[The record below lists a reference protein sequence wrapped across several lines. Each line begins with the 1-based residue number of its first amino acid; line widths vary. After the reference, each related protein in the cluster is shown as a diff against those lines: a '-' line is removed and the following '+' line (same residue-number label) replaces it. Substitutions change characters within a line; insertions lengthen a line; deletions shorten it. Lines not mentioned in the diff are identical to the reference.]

1 MNENIRR
8 MIKSMNQWIPQMT
21 NLPSGQVDQDIVKV
35 TIAQTDD
42 VANHGHDGGG
52 AGVGLHHVPPLPGP
66 CAGTPQLSAQAPYNP
81 VSPKAPQTG
90 TIQPCQ
96 PQSST
101 NRHHTTLSA
110 PKLHKQA
117 PHNPVSP
124 TAPQTGTTQPCQPQ
138 SSTNRD
144 RRDCQRHRHTT
155 LQTASK
161 PTRIFS
167 GGTGARRGDYSM
179 GALLGG
185 GRWLRRDCLDG
196 ELFLNWRTAHL
207 CSTLLTETFGKHSK
221 EQVHKHHT
229 KMAKQK
235 HWRIMFTHDTASLH
249 SKKIASSITKLQNIR
264 FDGDWQNGDQ
274 QTAL

>member
-1 MNENIRR
+1 MISPFRKHKHIKKIYSFLNHHRSKNENIRR
-8 MIKSMNQWIPQMT
+8 MIKSVNQWIIQMT

-42 VANHGHDGGG
+42 VANHGHDSGG

-66 CAGTPQLSAQAPYNP
+66 CAGTPQLSAQAPY
-81 VSPKAPQTG
+81 
-90 TIQPCQ
+90 
-96 PQSST
+96 
-101 NRHHTTLSA
+101 
-110 PKLHKQA
+110 
-117 PHNPVSP
+117 NPVSP

-167 GGTGARRGDYSM
+167 GGRGARRGDYSM
-179 GALLGG
+179 WALLGG
-185 GRWLRRDCLDG
+185 GRWLRRGCLDR
-196 ELFLNWRTAHL
+196 ELFLNWQTAHL

-229 KMAKQK
+229 TMAKQK
-235 HWRIMFTHDTASLH
+235 HWGIMFTHNTASLH
-249 SKKIASSITKLQNIR
+249 STKIASSITKLQNIR
-264 FDGDWQNGDQ
+264 FDGNWQNGDQ
-274 QTAL
+274 QTALESTWSNTVMYNSHF

>member
-42 VANHGHDGGG
+42 VANHGHNGSG

-81 VSPKAPQTG
+81 VSPTAPQTG
-90 TIQPCQ
+90 TTQPCQ

-124 TAPQTGTTQPCQPQ
+124 KAPQTGTTQPCQPQ
-138 SSTNRD
+138 SSTNR
-144 RRDCQRHRHTT
+144 HHTT
-155 LQTASK
+155 LSAPKLHKQAPHNPVSPKAPPTGTTQPCQPQKQAPHNPVSPKAPQTGTEETVRGTDTQHCRLLQNQ
-161 PTRIFS
+161 PGFS
-167 GGTGARRGDYSM
+167 QGA
-179 GALLGG
+179 
-185 GRWLRRDCLDG
+185 G
-196 ELFLNWRTAHL
+196 ELEEEIILWEH
-207 CSTLLTETFGKHSK
+207 CWEEG
-221 EQVHKHHT
+221 
-229 KMAKQK
+229 
-235 HWRIMFTHDTASLH
+235 
-249 SKKIASSITKLQNIR
+249 
-264 FDGDWQNGDQ
+264 GD
-274 QTAL
+274 